1 MCLRTLISKM
11 SHGITWQLRTM
22 LSEILRCIS
31 MEKKRH
37 RRGHGNWQMVP
48 VYHYKSVVIHRL
60 LIEDGMGIL
69 TMSQSGIAPSR
80 QKRWL

>member
-11 SHGITWQLRTM
+11 SHGIMWQLRTM

-48 VYHYKSVVIHRL
+48 VYRCKSVVIHRL
-60 LIEDGMGIL
+60 LIEGGMGIL
-69 TMSQSGIAPSR
+69 MMSQSGIAPSR